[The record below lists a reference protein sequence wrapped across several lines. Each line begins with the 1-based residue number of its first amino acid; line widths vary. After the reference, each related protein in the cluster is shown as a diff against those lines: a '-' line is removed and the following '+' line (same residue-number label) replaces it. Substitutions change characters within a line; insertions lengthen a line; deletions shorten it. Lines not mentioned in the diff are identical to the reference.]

1 MAAAK
6 IQGADIYIIRYASR
20 SEIDRLFCFVII
32 IETNF
37 IYSYYFIK
45 FAGDTMSTKKHKTLR
60 NYLQF
65 ADLIRRSRQYSWKK
79 LKTYELFLLWLKT
92 KLSHSQFLILSGVLV
107 GCSAGLA
114 GVCLK
119 TLVHYIHYIIT
130 SKVHFEDQILFYV
143 LFPFLGIVL
152 TTLIVIYFFK
162 GQDRK
167 GMPAIL
173 YEIARNSSFV
183 SHVKMYSQ
191 IIQSAVTVGLGGS
204 AGLESPIAV
213 TGSAIGSNFAQTYNL
228 SYKDRTLLLAS
239 GAAAGIAAAF
249 NAPIAG
255 VMFAFEILLTGV
267 VFTDFIPLVV
277 ASVCGSLLSRVI
289 LNEDILFKFTARHD
303 FNYHNITYYLVLGIF
318 CGLYARYFIVVAQ
331 YVEHRFHKLKVSR
344 INKAVIGGAILSILC
359 LLFPPLFGEGYESI
373 KSFTNGDIYNII
385 QHSFFG
391 YIGFSQWIVIIFLG
405 LTCIFKAFATPVTI
419 YGGGNGGNFAP
430 VLFAGGTFGY
440 LFALICIQMGLT
452 DVPVI
457 NLIIVGMAGMMS
469 GVLYAP
475 LTAIFLIAE
484 SSSGYDLFIP
494 LMIVCVISFLIAKWF
509 SPISPDL
516 KKLASEGK
524 IFTREHDK
532 NLLLL
537 IDVNGLIEK
546 TSSVLDIRSSS
557 KELMEIIK
565 GEKRNVIAVLDGAHL
580 AGIIYFD
587 ELRPLLFNP
596 ELQHQTDILNYMK
609 IPVETINNREDMIS
623 IVNKFDETSTWV
635 LPVVND
641 EHEFLGFISKSA
653 VLNRYRQILKEYSD
667 AEG

>member
-1 MAAAK
+1 MPP
-6 IQGADIYIIRYASR
+6 
-20 SEIDRLFCFVII
+20 
-32 IETNF
+32 
-37 IYSYYFIK
+37 
-45 FAGDTMSTKKHKTLR
+45 KKKYKSLK

-65 ADLIRRSRQYSWKK
+65 ADLIRKSRHYSWKK
-79 LKTYELFLLWLKT
+79 LKSYELFLLWIKT
-92 KLSHSQFLILSGVLV
+92 KLTHSQFLILSGVFV

-114 GVCLK
+114 GVFLK
-119 TLVHYIHYIIT
+119 SLVHYIHYLIT

-167 GMPAIL
+167 GIPAIL

-289 LNEDILFKFTARHD
+289 LNEEILFKFNARQD
-303 FNYHNITYYLVLGIF
+303 FNYHNILYYLVLAVF
-318 CGLYARYFIVVAQ
+318 CGLYARYFIVVSQ
-331 YVEHRFHKLKVSR
+331 YVEHSFHKLRISK
-344 INKAVIGGAILSILC
+344 INKAIIAGAVLSILC
-359 LLFPPLFGEGYESI
+359 LLFPPLFGEGYSSI
-373 KSFTNGDIYNII
+373 KAFTNGDIHHII

-391 YIGFSQWIVIIFLG
+391 YIGYNQWIVILFLA
-405 LTCIFKAFATPVTI
+405 LICLFKAFATSVTI

-430 VLFAGGTFGY
+430 ALFAGGTFGY
-440 LFALICIQMGLT
+440 LFALICTQMGLT

-457 NLIIVGMAGMMS
+457 NLIIVGMAGVMS

-494 LMIVCVISFLIAKWF
+494 LMIVCVISFVIGKWF

-516 KKLASEGK
+516 KNFASEGK

-537 IDVNGLIEK
+537 INVNDLIEK
-546 TSSVLDIRSSS
+546 TTSVLYISSSS

-565 GEKRNVIAVLDGAHL
+565 SEKRNIIPVLDGPNL

-587 ELRPLLFNP
+587 ELRPILFNP
-596 ELQHQTDILNYMK
+596 ELQQQTDILNYMK
-609 IPVETINNREDMIS
+609 IPVETINNNEDMIS
-623 IVNKFDETSTWV
+623 VVNKFDETATWV
-635 LPVVND
+635 LPVVNN

-667 AEG
+667 TDK